1 MTRASLLVL
10 SFSPIVADARVL
22 KQVELFKD
30 RYDVTTCGFGPAPAG
45 VVDHV
50 EVPAGLSATDVDGR
64 LITARWYSRAY
75 WSTSA
80 VAWARRSLRG
90 RRFDV
95 VLANDVEAVP
105 VAVGL
110 APTYGVHADLHEYAP
125 AQHDENAAWKRRIAP
140 YKAWI
145 CRRYVTRAASVTT
158 VADGIAA
165 EYRRVFGVEAG
176 VVTNAAPFHDLQP
189 GAVPA
194 PEEGP
199 LRLVHSG
206 VAQRKRRLDLLVDAV
221 HATPADVTLDLF
233 LMPNDPAHL
242 LELRERA
249 AADPRGRVRFHEP
262 VAYAQ
267 LVETL
272 NRYDVGL
279 AVFPFVNFN
288 IRWSLPNKL
297 FDYVQARLGV
307 VVGPSPEM
315 AGRVEQW
322 GVGVVSPDFSVES
335 LTEVLTSLDR
345 ETVRGLKESAHA
357 RARELSAEIEV
368 AGWEHAVEALVE
380 GGAA

>member
-1 MTRASLLVL
+1 MSRGSLLIL

-30 RYDVTTCGFGPAPAG
+30 SYDVTTCGFGPAPSG
-45 VVDHV
+45 VARHV
-50 EVPAGLSATDVDGR
+50 EIPAGLSATDVDGR
-64 LITARWYSRAY
+64 LITARWYRRAF

-80 VAWARRSLRG
+80 VAWARTALRG
-90 RRFDV
+90 LDVDV

-105 VAVGL
+105 VALGL
-110 APTYGVHADLHEYAP
+110 APRLGVHADLHEYAP
-125 AQHDENAAWKRRIAP
+125 AQHDENAAWKKRIAP

-145 CRRYVTRAASVTT
+145 CRRYVTQAASVTT

-165 EYRRVFGVEAG
+165 EYRRVFGIEAG
-176 VVTNAAPFHDLQP
+176 VVTNAAPFHDL
-189 GAVPA
+189 APA
-194 PEEGP
+194 PVPSPAEGP

-206 VAQRKRRLDLLVDAV
+206 VAQRKRRLDLLIDAV
-221 HATPADVTLDLF
+221 HTTPADVTLDLF

-249 AADPRGRVRFHEP
+249 AADPRGRVRFREP
-262 VAYAQ
+262 VAYAH
-267 LVETL
+267 LIETL
-272 NRYDVGL
+272 NGYDVGL

-297 FDYVQARLGV
+297 FDYVQARLAI

-315 AGRVEQW
+315 AGRVEEW
-322 GVGVVSPDFSVES
+322 GVGAVSPDFTVES
-335 LTEVLTSLDR
+335 LAAVLTSLDR
-345 ETVRGLKESAHA
+345 ETVGAFKAASHA
-357 RARELSAEIEV
+357 RARELSAEVEV
-368 AGWEHAVEALVE
+368 AGWRTAVDALFA

>member
-1 MTRASLLVL
+1 MPRGSLLVL

-30 RYDVTTCGFGPAPAG
+30 LYDVTTCGFGPAPEG
-45 VVDHV
+45 VVHHV
-50 EVPAGLSATDVDGR
+50 EIPAGLSATDVDGR
-64 LITARWYSRAY
+64 LITARWYSRAF

-80 VAWARRSLRG
+80 VAWARRALRG
-90 RRFDV
+90 IDIDV

-105 VAVGL
+105 VALGL
-110 APTYGVHADLHEYAP
+110 SPRLGVHADLHEYAP
-125 AQHDENAAWKRRIAP
+125 AQHDENPAWKRRIAP

-165 EYRRVFGVEAG
+165 EYQRVFAISAG
-176 VVTNAAPFHDLQP
+176 VVTNAAPFHDLAP
-189 GAVPA
+189 GPVCDLDA
-194 PEEGP
+194 GP

-206 VAQRKRRLDLLVDAV
+206 VAQRKRRLDLLIDAV

-242 LELRERA
+242 LELRSQA
-249 AADPRGRVRFHEP
+249 AADPRGRVRFREP
-262 VAYAQ
+262 VAYERLIA
-267 LVETL
+267 TL
-272 NRYDVGL
+272 NGYDVGL

-297 FDYVQARLGV
+297 FDYVQARLGI

-315 AGRVEQW
+315 AGRVEGW
-322 GVGVVSPDFSVES
+322 GVGVVSPDFAVES
-335 LTEVLTSLDR
+335 LADVLTTLDR
-345 ETVRGLKESAHA
+345 ETVRRLKAASHA
-357 RARELSAEIEV
+357 RARELSAEVEV
-368 AGWEHAVEALVE
+368 TGWRTAVDALFGGEA
-380 GGAA
+380 

>member
-1 MTRASLLVL
+1 MTRASLLIL

-22 KQVELFKD
+22 KQVELFSD
-30 RYDVTTCGFGPAPAG
+30 RYDVTTCGFGPAPDG

-50 EVPAGLSATDVDGR
+50 EVPDGLSATDVDGR
-64 LITARWYSRAY
+64 LITARWYSRAF

-80 VAWARRSLRG
+80 VAWARRALRG
-90 RRFDV
+90 RTFDV
-95 VLANDVEAVP
+95 VLADDVEAVP
-105 VAVGL
+105 VALGL
-110 APTYGVHADLHEYAP
+110 SPRCGVHADLHEYAP
-125 AQHDENAAWKRRIAP
+125 AQHDENPAWKRRIAP
-140 YKAWI
+140 YKSWL

-158 VADGIAA
+158 VAEGIAA
-165 EYRRVFGVEAG
+165 EYRRVFGIEAG

-189 GAVPA
+189 GPVPT

-221 HATPADVTLDLF
+221 HATPSDVTLDLF
-233 LMPNDPAHL
+233 LVPNDPAHL
-242 LELRERA
+242 DELHERV
-249 AADPRGRVRFHEP
+249 AADPRGRVRIHEP
-262 VAYAQ
+262 VPYAD
-267 LVETL
+267 LITTL
-272 NRYDVGL
+272 NGYDVGL

-297 FDYVQARLGV
+297 FDYVQARLGI

-315 AGRVEQW
+315 AGRVERW

-335 LTEVLTSLDR
+335 LAAVLTALDR
-345 ETVRGLKESAHA
+345 DTVRDLKAAAHA

-368 AGWEHAVEALVE
+368 VGWGRAVDALVE
-380 GGAA
+380 AGAA